1 MKSIKEIVGRK
12 FNDKVDAREK
22 KIGAEVLAWHINARK
37 EVAPEVF
44 NEFFTKDFLKK
55 LAEGDSQ
62 GARGYLVE
70 KAKEKPTDTL
80 ALGGVRTNANPY
92 RSQPASIYGKEGV
105 EPGSDV
111 VNTIFDHIL
120 PELDGVKD
128 LLPLLDIDS
137 EKQEVTL
144 RADIDSY
151 LGVTGKGDNEKVGFR
166 QRDYERALQFLEAVV
181 SESKKAAKDLKELG
195 FSADR
200 DFFFA
205 AIDHT
210 AGSLYGRIIEKRV
223 NEQMGLHFRSFGGPD
238 AIAVGADPAAVADAV
253 AVKYRSV
260 FALLQ
265 LIDTEKNYL
274 PFIERYFTTRYLSIS
289 EEGVQ
294 LATTAKAQLEEDF
307 TECTHTFKANK
318 ILSRMGEYRK
328 LRKSIEEDGLTLREF
343 DLLTGD
349 SPAYGLLTSRTGESP
364 Y

>member
-22 KIGAEVLAWHINARK
+22 KIRAEVLAWQINARK

-44 NEFFTKDFLKK
+44 NEFFTKDFLKN
-55 LAEGDSQ
+55 LAEGGYQ
-62 GARGYLVE
+62 GARDYLVE
-70 KAKEKPTDTL
+70 RAKEKPTDTL
-80 ALGGVRTNANPY
+80 ALGGVRTNPRPDSRTAP
-92 RSQPASIYGKEGV
+92 SIYGKEGV

-120 PELDGVKD
+120 PSLNGVED

-166 QRDYERALQFLEAVV
+166 QKDYERALQFLEAVV
-181 SESKKAAKDLKELG
+181 SESKKAAKALKELDKPI
-195 FSADR
+195 DR
-200 DFFFA
+200 GFFFA
-205 AIDHT
+205 ALEHT
-210 AGSLYGRIIEKRV
+210 AGSLYGRIIDERV
-223 NEQMGLHFRSFGGPD
+223 NVEMGQHFRAFGGPE
-238 AIAVGADPAAVADAV
+238 AIAIGTSPAAVADAV
-253 AVKYRSV
+253 AVKYRPV
-260 FALLQ
+260 FVLLQ
-265 LIDTEKNYL
+265 LVDTGKSYL
-274 PFIERYFTTRYLSIS
+274 PFIERYFTPRYLSIS

-307 TECTHTFKANK
+307 TEWTHTFKANK

-349 SPAYGLLTSRTGESP
+349 SPAYGLLTSRTGKSP